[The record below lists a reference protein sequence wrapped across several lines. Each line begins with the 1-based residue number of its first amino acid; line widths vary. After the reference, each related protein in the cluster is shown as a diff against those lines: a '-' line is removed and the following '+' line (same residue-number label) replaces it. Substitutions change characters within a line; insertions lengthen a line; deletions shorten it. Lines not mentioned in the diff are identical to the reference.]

1 MWDLRA
7 KQYFKTEA
15 DYHRGVELF
24 RKYLAARSR
33 FKSFNE
39 ISTNFLDLLDDE
51 TDHESELLNSA
62 ANLHASRQLDSGKDP
77 YSHQIA
83 ELTELIKSKIPNQHV
98 PVNNDNGTLLSVAFE
113 DFITSQR
120 GGWKKNGGSEKTFRD
135 VFFPLFEA
143 VIGNI
148 PTSQITKNHISDFV
162 KVILVYPSNK
172 NKKVEYSYLS
182 PSDFLN
188 IDTPNEDRLSPVS
201 QKKYLTNIGTFL
213 RWLKSTDHT
222 VIDLDAPL
230 KAVRVAKVREADQK
244 SIFTPDDL
252 RKLLNSRDY
261 VQGLHKTASRFWVP
275 LIAVYTGARLNE
287 ICQLSCSDVTQHA
300 GTGRWVFDFNENDDD
315 PLKSIKGKRQRLV
328 PIHNK
333 LIQFGFLDYVAT
345 VKKKHARL
353 FPELTY
359 KRDENKYGNDIQRW
373 FNRTYIN
380 KKNCNITTPKTSFHS
395 FRHTVITHLATVHNI
410 TENQTAVGFGQ
421 TAKGGVYETRYS
433 KHNAFE
439 RYAKYF
445 DLINFDDCYDSK
457 KIRNWKHHIFSKL
470 PRTKH
475 TS

>member
-39 ISTNFLDLLDDE
+39 ISENFLDLLDDE
-51 TDHESELLNSA
+51 TNHESDLLDKA
-62 ANLHASRQLDSGKDP
+62 ANLHATRQLDIGKDP

-83 ELTELIKSKIPNQHV
+83 ELSELIKSKIANQ
-98 PVNNDNGTLLSVAFE
+98 PVAIPHDNGNDTLLSVAFE

-120 GGWKKNGGSEKTFRD
+120 GGWKLNGGSEKSYRD
-135 VFFPLFEA
+135 VFFPLLEA

-148 PTSQITKNHISDFV
+148 PTNQITKNHIGDFV
-162 KVILVYPSNK
+162 KVLLVYPSNK

-188 IDTPNEDRLSPVS
+188 IETPNEDRLSSVS

-222 VIDLDAPL
+222 AIDLDAPL
-230 KAVRVAKVREADQK
+230 KAVKLSKVRASEQK

-252 RKLLNSRDY
+252 RKLLNSKDY
-261 VQGLHKTASRFWVP
+261 VQGLHNTASKFWVP
-275 LIAVYTGARLNE
+275 LIAIYTGARLNE
-287 ICQLSCSDVTQHA
+287 ICQLSCSDVIEHA
-300 GTGRWVFDFNENDDD
+300 GTGRWVFDFNENDDV
-315 PLKSIKGKRQRLV
+315 PFKSLKRPHHERLV
-328 PIHNK
+328 PVHKK
-333 LIQFGFLDYVAT
+333 LIELGFIDYVNLL
-345 VKKKHARL
+345 KKKHVRL

-359 KRDENKYGNDIQRW
+359 KRDENKYANDIQRW

-380 KKNCNITTPKTSFHS
+380 KKNCNITTPRTSFHS
-395 FRHTVITHLATVHNI
+395 FRHTVITHLSTVHNI
-410 TENQTAVGFGQ
+410 TENQVAAGFGQ

-433 KHNAFE
+433 KHNAFDK
-439 RYAKYF
+439 YAKYF

-457 KIRNWKHHIFSKL
+457 RIRNWKYHSFNK
-470 PRTKH
+470 
-475 TS
+475 